1 MLTFY
6 PKTKARSMTWALMAA
21 AMTFAACKKSDR
33 DRPGVVE
40 GEVVDVDTGLP
51 VAGVTVRLNACQLVG
66 GDAYHCETANEMK
79 TGADGKYSLTF
90 RGGRSKNFR
99 LELASN
105 DSILPYTSYN
115 IQPGQK
121 TRIRMEAMRAFS
133 AKVRL
138 VIRKNEGPQLYFKNS
153 ILLPG
158 PLDTTFSV
166 WGPKNSDYI
175 LNLGVQD
182 RTAGYVR
189 GVRKILPIIPG
200 NSETT
205 LIVIE
210 DMLQLPKL
218 Q

>member
-1 MLTFY
+1 MLEFY
-6 PKTKARSMTWALMAA
+6 AKTNARSMTWALIAA

-40 GEVVDVDTGLP
+40 GEVVDMDTGLP

-66 GDAYHCETANEMK
+66 GDAFHCQTANEMK
-79 TGADGKYSLTF
+79 TGADGKYSLNF
-90 RGGRSKNFR
+90 QGRRSKNFR
-99 LELASN
+99 LELVSN

-121 TRIRMEAMRAFS
+121 TRIRLEARRAFS

-138 VIRKNEGPQLYFKNS
+138 VIRKNEAPQLYFINS
-153 ILLPG
+153 ILRPG
-158 PLDTTFSV
+158 PLDTTFIV
-166 WGPKNSDYI
+166 WGPKNTDFI
-175 LNLGVQD
+175 LHLGAQD

-189 GVRKILPIIPG
+189 GVRKIIPIVPG
-200 NSETT
+200 NPETT
-205 LIVIE
+205 LIIIE

-218 Q
+218 P

>member
-1 MLTFY
+1 
-6 PKTKARSMTWALMAA
+6 MTWALMAA
-21 AMTFAACKKSDR
+21 ALIFTACKKSDR
-33 DRPGVVE
+33 DRPGIVE

-51 VAGVTVRLNACQLVG
+51 IAGVTVCLNTCQRVG
-66 GDAYHCETANEMK
+66 GDAFHCETTHEMK

-90 RGGRSKNFR
+90 RGRRSKNFR
-99 LELASN
+99 LELVSS

-121 TRIRMEAMRAFS
+121 TRIRLEAIRAFP

-138 VIRKNEGPQLYFKNS
+138 VIRKNEAPQLYCKNS
-153 ILLPG
+153 ILPPG

-166 WGPKNSDYI
+166 WGPKNTDFI
-175 LNLGVQD
+175 LHLGAQD
-182 RTAGYVR
+182 KTAGFVR
-189 GVRKILPIIPG
+189 GVRKIIPIFPG